1 VPDNRKRG
9 ATASRRGA
17 TNEIDIDLVESP
29 IGRLVDCA
37 CDNPAMSGGLLV
49 MALTATAIVSN
60 AMFLQNTRHP
70 EPLFST
76 RPALVIERDIRANP
90 AVVPIPPRRDDR
102 TGSIAPPLPRAAP
115 TRDMIAAKS
124 MEASLIHEIQ
134 TVLAGTGLYL
144 GSIDGVYGTLSRS
157 AITAYQKEEGLLVN
171 GEPSDELLDHMKMAE
186 AVVPTT
192 LPAHNAT
199 KVPATLRP
207 LSGTDVPPSL
217 PVINATEAMAS
228 EGERLRY
235 ERVQTAMNRIGYGPI
250 AVGGGRNEETASA
263 IRRFELDNG
272 LPLSGTADDD
282 VIDRLIAIGAL
293 SAN

>member
-1 VPDNRKRG
+1 MPDNRKRG
-9 ATASRRGA
+9 ATASRRGDED
-17 TNEIDIDLVESP
+17 EIDLDLAEGP

-76 RPALVIERDIRANP
+76 RPALVIERDIRATP

-115 TRDMIAAKS
+115 IDDMIAAKS
-124 MEASLIHEIQ
+124 MEARLIHGIQ

-144 GSIDGVYGTLSRS
+144 GSIDGVYGDLSRS
-157 AITAYQKEEGLLVN
+157 AITAYQKEKGLLVN
-171 GEPSDELLDHMKMAE
+171 GEPSDVLLDHMKLE
-186 AVVPTT
+186 AAAVPPT
-192 LPAHNAT
+192 LPPAIAT
-199 KVPATLRP
+199 KMPPTLP
-207 LSGTDVPPSL
+207 PVSGTDVPPSL
-217 PVINATEAMAS
+217 SVADASEAMAT

-250 AVGGGRNEETASA
+250 AVGGAHNEETINA
-263 IRRFELDNG
+263 IQRFELDNG
-272 LPLSGTADDD
+272 LPLSGEPGDD

-293 SAN
+293 PEI